1 MPKPLFLGCTLLLFL
16 CSCKSQHT
24 TSGFSETNRKMEL
37 ILQDNYSG
45 IEEEQLLVIKNQKGL
60 EEFFGK
66 VNRTRKPG
74 IPIPQIDFEKDML
87 IVWCGGK
94 NVSIPTELQLETN
107 PDEILV
113 KRRTN
118 KGFKSGNSAI
128 TNPFQIYKMPTTS
141 QSVNFQ

>member
-1 MPKPLFLGCTLLLFL
+1 MPKLLYLSCTLILLL
-16 CSCKSQHT
+16 LSSCKSQHT
-24 TSGFSETNRKMEL
+24 TSGFSGTNGKMEL

-45 IEEEQLLVIKNQKGL
+45 FEEEQLLVIKNQKGL

-94 NVSIPTELQLETN
+94 NVSIPTELQFKTN

-113 KRRTN
+113 KRKRLRPE
-118 KGFKSGNSAI
+118 NSAI
-128 TNPFQIYKMPTTS
+128 INPFQMFKTPRS
-141 QSVNFQ
+141 FQSVKFQ